1 MEQTLEQKQL
11 LEAQATE
18 QAQLLTELET
28 ARQDLE
34 KANKSLNSR
43 IEAFE
48 RDNKLAKT
56 TLPTSSASAGD
67 AAGRAKLEE
76 QLAQANK
83 ELEEAKEELARIS
96 MAESMQRMSV
106 WATLGAYNAA
116 TDILFID
123 NYSMN
128 STLCSKRTAHCVTN
142 FAHRRSNL
150 SLFRYLPC
158 HISSIS
164 LSFNQLSFRERF
176 VLPSLFFLCGVYSVL
191 SSYSRPT

>member
-1 MEQTLEQKQL
+1 MCILLGATITDFSSIRLDESAQLQEAVEQTLEQKQL

-43 IEAFE
+43 IEALE

-56 TLPTSSASAGD
+56 TLPISGASAGD

-106 WATLGAYNAA
+106 W
-116 TDILFID
+116 
-123 NYSMN
+123 
-128 STLCSKRTAHCVTN
+128 V
-142 FAHRRSNL
+142 
-150 SLFRYLPC
+150 
-158 HISSIS
+158 SSEC
-164 LSFNQLSFRERF
+164 L
-176 VLPSLFFLCGVYSVL
+176 
-191 SSYSRPT
+191 